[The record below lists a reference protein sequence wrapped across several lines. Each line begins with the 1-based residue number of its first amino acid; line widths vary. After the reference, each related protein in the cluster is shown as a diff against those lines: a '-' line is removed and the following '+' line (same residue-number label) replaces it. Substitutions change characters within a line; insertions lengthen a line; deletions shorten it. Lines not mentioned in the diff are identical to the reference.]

1 MNPLIWLYIVA
12 GLAGLTCALA
22 GSYLVIRKS
31 SMIADAISHS
41 ILPGLVAGFWIAKG
55 PNLLTGMIGAVVSGM
70 VTVWLVEY
78 LTTKRKLKQDAAIGL
93 VFPTLFALGVLW
105 ISVDFQNVHLDTD
118 SVLFGEVTLA
128 PFDQLQIGNWNLG
141 PQSLWILLFALL
153 VTTVFL
159 KLFRKELQIST
170 FDPTLATISG
180 FAPFGLHYGL
190 MGIVSI
196 STVSAFAAVG
206 AILAV
211 ALIIVPTATARLL
224 AHTVERVIQLAAV
237 IGVGTALAG
246 TSLAI
251 LFDLSIS
258 GMIAVL
264 LGLVFTI
271 TIIVSPER
279 GILAQKRIKRRDKVN
294 QSIQALLIHLE
305 SHAGTDEEMSENTIA
320 HLNSELGWHPD
331 WTQLVI
337 EIATEKQAVIADG
350 NKLTVGPN
358 AENYWRTV

>member
-1 MNPLIWLYIVA
+1 MNPLVWLYIVA

-31 SMIADAISHS
+31 AMIADAISHS

-55 PNLLTGMIGAVVSGM
+55 PNLLTGLIGAVLSGM

-105 ISVDFQNVHLDTD
+105 ISVDFDNVHLDTD

-128 PFDQLQIGNWNLG
+128 PFDQLHIGELNLG
-141 PQSLWILLFALL
+141 PQSMWILLFALT
-153 VTTVFL
+153 VTVVFL
-159 KLFRKELQIST
+159 RIFRKELQLST

-180 FAPFGLHYGL
+180 FAPIVLHYGL

-211 ALIIVPTATARLL
+211 SLIIVPTATARLL
-224 AHTVERVIQLAAV
+224 ANTVDRVIQLAAI
-237 IGVGTALAG
+237 IGVVAALLGT
-246 TSLAI
+246 TLAI
-251 LFDLSIS
+251 IFDLSIS

-264 LGLVFTI
+264 LGLIFTV

-279 GILAQKRIKRRDKVN
+279 GILAQKRIRRRDKIN
-294 QSIQALLIHLE
+294 QAIQALIIHLQ
-305 SHAGTDEEMSENTIA
+305 SHAGTQQEATENTIS
-320 HLNSELGWHPD
+320 HLNDELGWHPD
-331 WTQLVI
+331 WTRLVI
-337 EIATEKQAVIADG
+337 EVATEKKAIESTG
-350 NKLTVGPN
+350 KTLTVGPN
-358 AENYWRTV
+358 AETYWHSV